1 MPKVDYQLVMQKQ
14 SKSIRAY
21 GALCLVFLGII
32 GAYSYFKWAD
42 YRLYDKAVEVNE
54 VTIDTL
60 KRSSLAEKSA
70 YVADKVYFDDLNDE
84 IDASL
89 KEVFPSSDNYTELT
103 RAFDSFEQQLHR
115 SKNPFVISNIEY
127 QQMQEDPDGEY
138 KYLPLRMTI
147 SASRENFTKFMQ
159 YIEKSGSLL
168 GKVRLMDIQSINL
181 SFNEGDSIESE
192 SINFSVKINAY
203 FQST

>member
-1 MPKVDYQLVMQKQ
+1 
-14 SKSIRAY
+14 
-21 GALCLVFLGII
+21 
-32 GAYSYFKWAD
+32 
-42 YRLYDKAVEVNE
+42 
-54 VTIDTL
+54 
-60 KRSSLAEKSA
+60 
-70 YVADKVYFDDLNDE
+70 
-84 IDASL
+84 
-89 KEVFPSSDNYTELT
+89 
-103 RAFDSFEQQLHR
+103 
-115 SKNPFVISNIEY
+115 
-127 QQMQEDPDGEY
+127 MQEDPDGEY

-181 SFNEGDSIESE
+181 SFSEGDSIESE